1 MAGEGSGRCGGAGT
15 WERVMASAGE
25 GGQGELG
32 HTAGPCQDGTPAFR
46 PVFRCSEGVRRSVRK
61 NSSVVIEQQKVK

>member
-1 MAGEGSGRCGGAGT
+1 MAGGGSGRCGGAGT
-15 WERVMASAGE
+15 WESLRASAGE

-32 HTAGPCQDGTPAFR
+32 QTAGPCQNGT

-61 NSSVVIEQQKVK
+61 NDSVVIDQQKVK